1 MDQETV
7 VAEFAKNQRE
17 CVRAIVKKW
26 NGRELFDL
34 RVYYKSPSGEW
45 KPGTK
50 GLCLQATA
58 LPQLKAAVLALEQ
71 AISAEARSQ

>member
-17 CVRAIVKKW
+17 CVRAIVKNW

-34 RVYYKSPSGEW
+34 RVYYKDPSGEW

-50 GLCLQATA
+50 GLCLQAAA

-71 AISAEARSQ
+71 AIGQDAPIQ